1 MVLIAFA
8 ASIMLRRFN
17 LRSTSKLIVWQ
28 VTRLSSTDSS
38 STKECNGPTYEDE
51 IRNKILAASL
61 PFVPELGW
69 SKEAIS
75 NGAECI
81 GYPGISHGMFTR
93 GGADLVH
100 YFQTSSNSKL
110 VDILKKIQE
119 ECKENPILPG
129 EFAEKAIQARLK
141 MIQPYISKWPQAIA
155 IMSMPPN
162 VPNSL
167 ATLLT
172 MVDDICYYAGDRSVD
187 FNWYLRRIGI
197 AGVYKATELY
207 MIQDKS
213 DEFLN
218 TWTFLNRRLGE
229 AVQLHDLLCKS
240 EVTSQ
245 SAKETVQSVFI
256 TARNILG
263 LNWNR

>member
-17 LRSTSKLIVWQ
+17 LRSNSKLIVWQ

-38 STKECNGPTYEDE
+38 SIKECNEPTYEDG
-51 IRNKILAASL
+51 IRNKILASSL
-61 PFVPELGW
+61 PFVPELEW

-81 GYPGISHGMFTR
+81 GYPAISHGMFTR

-155 IMSMPPN
+155 IMSILLLNIITME
-162 VPNSL
+162 VRTSEIHHE
-167 ATLLT
+167 TLSIT
-172 MVDDICYYAGDRSVD
+172 
-187 FNWYLRRIGI
+187 FKQRIGI

-207 MIQDKS
+207 MIRDKS
-213 DEFLN
+213 DEFLSK
-218 TWTFLNRRLGE
+218 WTFLNRHLAE
-229 AVQLHDLLCKS
+229 AVQLHDLLCKN
-240 EVTSQ
+240 EVTIQ